1 MVVLGLATPHNEEM
15 KQVRGVDQ
23 TPYPSQLHGAS
34 LATCSDAESLSRNRK
49 KVSGCSVWLH
59 SRRSASSKDSDRVLG
74 LALRH
79 IRKEYQVDHVWN
91 NVEETLKLRQ
101 PCKNEKTENNNAGTS
116 DLIRPLIHRKCH
128 SFVGLDRQIGSSP
141 PARSGSFTSIQ
152 MLHTHRHTHTR
163 LAGAGSTLKGKR
175 KKKVDTNDGQKAKT
189 APGGEGKQTDF
200 PEPNYTA
207 KRPSPT
213 QSTHLNPATHSRGAR
228 GKI

>member
-23 TPYPSQLHGAS
+23 TPYPSQLHGS
-34 LATCSDAESLSRNRK
+34 FVGDMQWCGKPEQKQK

-116 DLIRPLIHRKCH
+116 DWSDH
-128 SFVGLDRQIGSSP
+128 S
-141 PARSGSFTSIQ
+141 
-152 MLHTHRHTHTR
+152 
-163 LAGAGSTLKGKR
+163 STEM
-175 KKKVDTNDGQKAKT
+175 
-189 APGGEGKQTDF
+189 P
-200 PEPNYTA
+200 
-207 KRPSPT
+207 
-213 QSTHLNPATHSRGAR
+213 
-228 GKI
+228 